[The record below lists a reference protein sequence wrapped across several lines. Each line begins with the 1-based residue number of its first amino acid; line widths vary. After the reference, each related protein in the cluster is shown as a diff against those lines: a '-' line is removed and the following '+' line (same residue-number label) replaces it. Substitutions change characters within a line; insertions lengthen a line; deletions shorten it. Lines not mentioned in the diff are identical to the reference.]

1 MPDNIRLP
9 AHQYLNELHIPYQTH
24 TFMTDIPNTAFA
36 VAEALG
42 YEPRQ
47 IVKTLIFQ
55 SGTGE
60 KVLVMIGADQNVVS
74 GLLKKAIGNRN
85 IKMATPPIVE
95 STTGYEVGSIPPF
108 SWQPEDFRT
117 FLDKSLLQWEILG
130 VGAGLRGHEIMIT
143 PRNLIKASQ
152 AIVVN
157 LCDRDQPVFED
168 SSM

>member
-1 MPDNIRLP
+1 MADSTRLP
-9 AHQYLNELHIPYQTH
+9 AHKFLDEHQIPYQTH
-24 TFMTDIPNTAFA
+24 TFMTDIPKTAFA

-42 YEPRQ
+42 YEPGQ

-55 SGTGE
+55 CGTGE
-60 KVLVMIGADQNVVS
+60 KVLVMVGADQNVVS

-108 SWQPEDFRT
+108 SWQPKDFRT
-117 FLDKSLLQWEILG
+117 FLDKSLLYWEILG
-130 VGAGLRGHEIMIT
+130 VGAGLRGHEIMLT
-143 PRNLIKASQ
+143 PRNLIRASQ

-168 SSM
+168 GSR